1 MAWNNITVSVADD
14 EFPSHCDGDLFSIPF
29 SSGLKVGDS
38 FRAGGKEH
46 KVTSIDN
53 IAGRDETILVNTIE
67 VVKNDKSKKG
77 RNNDKSSKSGV
88 SLQNN
93 NGRNDA
99 N

>member
-38 FRAGGKEH
+38 FLAGGKEH

-77 RNNDKSSKSGV
+77 RINNKSGGKV
-88 SLQNN
+88 MELQSD
-93 NGRNDA
+93 NGRNGE